1 MALFSVSYEE
11 LRILPFDMR
20 LHHVLLVKK
29 VHDHAKLTFT
39 GIIPEEKEDYYVRMA
54 DDQTPIELLYTEKSG
69 RQHRLFHGMIMK
81 LHVRVENHVYWLE
94 AEAVSHTHAMDLK
107 PQTRSFQNQAMLLP
121 DLMQQIS
128 SYYPK
133 GQTFN
138 TFDEN
143 KKLGA
148 YTLQYQETDWQ
159 FLKRLAS
166 RYHSVLVP
174 VTTEDCIRVYIGI
187 PDNRDAGKI
196 EATHYRM
203 FKDLVA
209 YKQEA
214 AMEKSGLSEQDYIC
228 YEIVLNNRVLELGD
242 KVTFKGH
249 KLHVFEARTEMQ
261 QGLLTHRYTLCL
273 KSAAYR
279 RKRHNAKLIGA
290 SISGKVMEVVR
301 DEVKVQLDYDQNWS
315 LAIASPFP
323 YSTMYASDDQTGW
336 YCMPEKGDSV
346 RIYFPN
352 AKEAEGI
359 ALSSVRKKVPEEAM
373 SVGAQTGSG
382 NGGASASAG
391 STGGQSQ
398 NVTTTVVQQEQL
410 QPVINY
416 DKDLKDDLMANPN
429 TKFLLTPTGQKITF
443 EEDKITITGATGG
456 ATITLTSAGTIILN
470 CENKIML
477 QASKQIEM
485 VGESIMMVANQI
497 EMSTK
502 DGNGGITID
511 QGQVVIKGIEVLMNQ

>member
-1 MALFSVSYEE
+1 MAISAVSYEH
-11 LRILPFDMR
+11 LQILPFEMT
-20 LHHVLLVKK
+20 LHHVMLVKK
-29 VHDHAKLTFT
+29 INDHAKLTFT
-39 GIIPEEKEDYYVRMA
+39 GIISEEQEDHYVRMA
-54 DDQTPIELLYTEKSG
+54 DEDTPVELLYADENGQSK
-69 RQHRLFHGMIMK
+69 RLFHGTILK
-81 LHVRVENHVYWLE
+81 LHVKVEHNVYWLE
-94 AEAVSHTHAMDLK
+94 AEAISHTHAMDLK
-107 PQTRSFQNQAMLLP
+107 PETRSFQNKSMLIH
-121 DLMQQIS
+121 DLMQKIS
-128 SYYPK
+128 GYYPK

-138 TFDEN
+138 TFEEDSQ
-143 KKLGA
+143 LGA

-166 RYHSVLVP
+166 RYHAVLVP
-174 VTTEDCIRVYIGI
+174 VSTEDSVRVYLGI
-187 PDNRDAGKI
+187 PDHRDAGEL

-203 FKDLVA
+203 YKDMLA
-209 YKQEA
+209 YKKEA
-214 AMEKSGLSEQDYIC
+214 AAGKSGLSEQDYIC
-228 YEIVLNNRVLELGD
+228 YEVMLHDQVLELGD
-242 KVTFKGH
+242 KVTFKGQQ
-249 KLHVFEARTEMQ
+249 LHVFEVRTEMK
-261 QGLLTHRYTLCL
+261 QGLLTHHYTLGL
-273 KSAAYR
+273 KRAAYR
-279 RKRHNAKLIGA
+279 RTRTNSKLVGA

-301 DEVKVQLDYDQNWS
+301 DEVKVRLDYDQDWS
-315 LAIASPFP
+315 LGTAIPFP

-359 ALSSVRKKVPEEAM
+359 ALSSVRKKLPEEAM
-373 SVGAQTGSG
+373 AP
-382 NGGASASAG
+382 ASSPG
-391 STGGQSQ
+391 STSGAAGGHSQ

-410 QPVINY
+410 QPIINY
-416 DKDLKDDLMANPN
+416 DKDLKEDLMANPN

-443 EEDKITITGATGG
+443 EEDKITITGAVGG

-485 VGESIMMVANQI
+485 VSESIMMVANQI

-502 DGNGGITID
+502 DAKGGLTMD